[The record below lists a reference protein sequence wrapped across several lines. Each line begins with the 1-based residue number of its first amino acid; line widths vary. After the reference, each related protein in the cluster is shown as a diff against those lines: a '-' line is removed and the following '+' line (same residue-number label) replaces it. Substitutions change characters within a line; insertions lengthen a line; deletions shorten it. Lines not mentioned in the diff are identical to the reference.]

1 MTRSWPETRLLDAEA
16 AQVRPA
22 RFDTHLRTSTL
33 LATPY
38 SDPRVVDP
46 ALERIIDDA
55 AERAAFAGREE
66 GFAQGYAEGVVLG
79 RAEAATQAAEQR
91 MADEAALQDALQ
103 RLAVLGRSLSAAA
116 DSLEQRTAPLYDEV
130 GAELGPLVVELVE
143 ALLGRELHEDPAP
156 FVDAVR
162 RAVSRAPHG
171 APVSVSLNPDDLRT
185 ARDLRVDLDH
195 AAGRAVELRADSS
208 VPRGG
213 AVADSGA
220 RRIDGCL
227 QPALDRL
234 RAELAP

>member
-33 LATPY
+33 LETPY

-79 RAEAATQAAEQR
+79 RA
-91 MADEAALQDALQ
+91 
-103 RLAVLGRSLSAAA
+103 
-116 DSLEQRTAPLYDEV
+116 
-130 GAELGPLVVELVE
+130 
-143 ALLGRELHEDPAP
+143 
-156 FVDAVR
+156 
-162 RAVSRAPHG
+162 VSRAPHG

-185 ARDLRVDLDH
+185 ARDLRVDLEH

>member
-1 MTRSWPETRLLDAEA
+1 MTRSWPETRLLDADA
-16 AQVRPA
+16 THVRPA

-33 LATPY
+33 LETPY

-46 ALERIIDDA
+46 GLERIIDDA
-55 AERAAFAGREE
+55 AERAAHAGREE

-91 MADEAALQDALQ
+91 RADEAALEDALG
-103 RLAVLGRSLSAAA
+103 RLAVLGRSLAAAA
-116 DSLEQRTAPLYDEV
+116 DSIEQRAVPTYEQV
-130 GAELGPLVVELVE
+130 GPELGTLVVDLVE
-143 ALLGRELHEDPAP
+143 ALLGRELRDDPAP

-171 APVSVSLNPDDLRT
+171 APVAISLNPDDLRT
-185 ARDLRVDLDH
+185 ARELRVDLQQ
-195 AAGRAVELRADSS
+195 AAGRS
-208 VPRGG
+208 VDVVGDASVARGG

-220 RRIDGCL
+220 RRIDACL

-234 RAELAP
+234 RTELAR

>member
-1 MTRSWPETRLLDAEA
+1 MTRSWPETRLLDADA
-16 AQVRPA
+16 THVRPA

-33 LATPY
+33 LETPY

-46 ALERIIDDA
+46 GLERIIDDA
-55 AERAAFAGREE
+55 AERAAHAGREE

-91 MADEAALQDALQ
+91 SADEAALQDALQ
-103 RLAVLGRSLSAAA
+103 RLAVLGRSLSVAAE
-116 DSLEQRTAPLYDEV
+116 SIEQRTVPVYGEV
-130 GAELGPLVVELVE
+130 GAELGPLVVDLVE

-171 APVSVSLNPDDLRT
+171 APVAISLNPDDLRT
-185 ARDLRVDLDH
+185 ARDLRVDLEQV
-195 AAGRAVELRADSS
+195 AGRSVEVRGDSS

-234 RAELAP
+234 RAELSR